1 MPLKKGDPRVYDSGE
16 DTKISIPKV
25 VRAKPEKREKRRGGN
40 WPKSD
45 DSHYRKVTVSDKEP
59 KKASPNSTTKEE
71 DKSNK
76 SQKKFSWKKALAVS
90 LAVAAGGATMQYAC
104 YSSSICRTID
114 RALSLGYTLS
124 DLGIND
130 SIYDRLKKL
139 YLRINEKS
147 SVDENVLE
155 TAGEI
160 ASLGIDTVVSKIANP
175 YEGGND
181 EKKDISLS
189 HGKIN
194 PEGEEES
201 YICINGEIY
210 ARGQGENRHQAADK
224 LIDCVD
230 VIVDIQGI
238 QDYINSGN
246 YDYSR
251 DASEVHKKYENAL
264 RTINE
269 TAATLV
275 RFNENGDIEV
285 EIIKDKPKETKSPNL
300 SKKNDDYEIGD

>member
-25 VRAKPEKREKRRGGN
+25 VRAQPKKREKRRGGN

-59 KKASPNSTTKEE
+59 KKASPNSTTKE
-71 DKSNK
+71 DKDNK

-90 LAVAAGGATMQYAC
+90 LAVAAGGATMQYAY
-104 YSSSICRTID
+104 YSASICRTID

-130 SIYDRLKKL
+130 SIYNRLKKL
-139 YLRINEKS
+139 YLKINEKS

-155 TAGEI
+155 TADEI
-160 ASLGIDTVVSKIANP
+160 ASLGIDTLVSKIANP

-194 PEGEEES
+194 TEGEEES

-230 VIVDIQGI
+230 VIVDIQVI
-238 QDYINSGN
+238 QDYINSVN
-246 YDYSR
+246 YDYLR

-285 EIIKDKPKETKSPNL
+285 EIIKDKPKETQSPSL